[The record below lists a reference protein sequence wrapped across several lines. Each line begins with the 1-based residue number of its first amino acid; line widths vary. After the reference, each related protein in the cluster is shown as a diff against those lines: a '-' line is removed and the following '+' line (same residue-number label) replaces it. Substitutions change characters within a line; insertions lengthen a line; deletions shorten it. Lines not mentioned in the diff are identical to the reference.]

1 MKERSL
7 SIVRLIPNLVTIF
20 ALMTGFIS
28 VYFALSNCWE
38 NAIFCICL
46 AGILDVA
53 DGRLAR
59 FFKIT
64 SSLGIELDSLSD
76 LVSFGVSPA
85 LVWYLWM
92 TQHGAHNLYIW
103 CAATF
108 YIACAAVRL
117 ARFNLFSH
125 KIYEIKNDVIR
136 EKFFFG
142 VPVPMA
148 GLYITLPIT
157 LNGIMPEIKFILNWK
172 LAFFYVI
179 LIGALMAS
187 RIPTFAL
194 KSAKVNKEYIWI
206 VLLAFILLICL
217 FSLYPY
223 YLICIF
229 MCFYS
234 ISIIF
239 SIFSFH
245 KLSK

>member
-7 SIVRLIPNLVTIF
+7 SIVRLIPNIVTIF

-53 DGRLAR
+53 DGKLAR
-59 FFKIT
+59 FLKIT

-76 LVSFGVSPA
+76 LVSFGASPA

-92 TQHGAHNLYIW
+92 TQHGTRNFYIW

-108 YIACAAVRL
+108 YIACAAIRL

-125 KIYEIKNDVIR
+125 KIYEIKNDVIMQ
-136 EKFFFG
+136 KFFFG
-142 VPVPMA
+142 VPVPIGA
-148 GLYITLPIT
+148 LYIILPIA
-157 LNGIMPEIKFILNWK
+157 LNYILPEIKFILNWK
-172 LAFFYVI
+172 WAFFYVI
-179 LIGALMAS
+179 LIGALLAS

-194 KSAKVNKEYIWI
+194 KSIIINKEYIW
-206 VLLAFILLICL
+206 LALFVFILLICL

-223 YLICIF
+223 HFICTG
-229 MCFYS
+229 MLCYT

-239 SIFSFH
+239 SILAFH

>member
-1 MKERSL
+1 MKGTSL
-7 SIVRLIPNLVTIF
+7 SIVGLIPNLVTIL

-28 VYFALSNCWE
+28 VYFALSNHWE
-38 NAIFCICL
+38 SSILCICIS
-46 AGILDVA
+46 GILDVV

-59 FFKIT
+59 LLKVT

-92 TQHGAHNLYIW
+92 THNSNHNLYIW

-108 YIACAAVRL
+108 YIACSAVRL

-125 KIYEIKNDVIR
+125 KIYEIKNDLIR
-136 EKFFFG
+136 QRFFFG
-142 VPVPMA
+142 VPVPIG
-148 GLYITLPIT
+148 GLYIILPII
-157 LNGIMPEIKFILNWK
+157 LNSLMPKIKFILNWK
-172 LAFFYVI
+172 WSFFYVI
-179 LIGALMAS
+179 LIGALLAS

-194 KSAKVNKEYIWI
+194 KSIKINKEYIWI
-206 VLLAFILLICL
+206 VLLAFVLLICL

-223 YLICIF
+223 YLICTF
-229 MCFYS
+229 MCCYTF
-234 ISIIF
+234 SIIF
-239 SIFSFH
+239 SILSFH